1 MFIEFLS
8 AMSNASG
15 TKLSNLLSN
24 LNSLL
29 EVPITVWPNCA
40 KLSAIAVPIP
50 LDAPDIKTTSLFIII
65 L

>member
-1 MFIEFLS
+1 
-8 AMSNASG
+8 MSNASG
-15 TKLSNLLSN
+15 IKLSNLLLN

-29 EVPITVWPNCA
+29 EVPITVCPNCA